1 MTITKQNSKH
11 LVAEGDV
18 ENLRE
23 AAHQAG
29 RSVRNFYNSATD
41 EASHAA
47 DVVKDEIRNHP
58 LRASLIALAA
68 GFVLGFALR
77 K

>member
-1 MTITKQNSKH
+1 MSMSKQNGKH
-11 LVAEGDV
+11 AVEGEI

-41 EASHAA
+41 EAGNVAEA
-47 DVVKDEIRNHP
+47 VKDEIRNHP
-58 LRASLIALAA
+58 IRASLIALAA